1 MGRWGAR
8 EEERGEGWW
17 KAGRGE
23 GGKGERRAGQDTH
36 MSLKTPLN
44 AAHQGSESS
53 IDVTRDSNHF
63 CGEEENGSVRTGPE
77 HPVFS

>member
-1 MGRWGAR
+1 MGG
-8 EEERGEGWW
+8 
-17 KAGRGE
+17 KGRGKGRRVVEGGQRKE

>member
-1 MGRWGAR
+1 
-8 EEERGEGWW
+8 
-17 KAGRGE
+17 
-23 GGKGERRAGQDTH
+23 

-77 HPVFS
+77 HPLFS